1 MSTVTSRRLARV
13 ALAAAGIAGVVLGVI
28 SAVSNR
34 VTGPEAAG
42 WFAVLIVG
50 SGAAAWLRGTGRRSP

>member
-1 MSTVTSRRLARV
+1 MSMSRRLAI
-13 ALAAAGIAGVVLGVI
+13 AAMYAAGIAAVILGVV
-28 SAVSNR
+28 SAVTNK